1 MSNKLSRVQASA
13 SDCGRGGPPVEVRVM
28 SVVQTA
34 QLSLSK
40 CFFSRLVLMSETIVR
55 RWRHRTIKAVFL
67 KWRELMSMRKRL
79 GFVATLVTC
88 LLQNVQ
94 ATITVRLMEYMFMTW
109 CGSTL
114 KQEHEPVF
122 VQGLTALSTWLP
134 THGAAGGIS
143 WQVRQRTGVKKRLW
157 DVHWNA
163 GTSILFSS

>member
-1 MSNKLSRVQASA
+1 
-13 SDCGRGGPPVEVRVM
+13 M

-122 VQGLTALSTWLP
+122 VQGLAALSTLVTDTWSSRRDFM
-134 THGAAGGIS
+134 AG
-143 WQVRQRTGVKKRLW
+143 QAMHR
-157 DVHWNA
+157 
-163 GTSILFSS
+163 